1 MLILPLEG
9 NGGAVMK
16 NLTLV
21 PQERRP
27 ALLRNLNSLNIE
39 CLTVES
45 CTQAR
50 RLLSTCPEI
59 DVVITDVSL
68 PDGNWCDVFRSVVDS
83 GIPAGVVVSA
93 ASADEKLWSEVLW
106 RGAYDLLV
114 EPLDAAQ
121 VQHTIEG
128 AIRSVSDQRLARS
141 GPMALAAAHYH

>member
-1 MLILPLEG
+1 
-9 NGGAVMK
+9 MK

-21 PQERRP
+21 VMPQERRS

-45 CTQAR
+45 CAQAR

-83 GIPAGVVVSA
+83 GILAGVVVSA

-121 VQHTIEG
+121 VRHTIEG
-128 AIRSVSDQRLARS
+128 AIRSVSDERLARS

>member
-1 MLILPLEG
+1 
-9 NGGAVMK
+9 MK

-21 PQERRP
+21 VMSQERRP
-27 ALLRNLNSLNIE
+27 SLLRNLNSLNIE

-83 GIPAGVVVSA
+83 GVPAGVVVSA

-121 VQHTIEG
+121 VRHTIEG
-128 AIRSVSDQRLARS
+128 AIRSVCDERLARS